1 MKLFFT
7 VLLTYFRLL
16 SPSVERIF
24 DDNCAMI
31 KLRFGFTSLPLSDQ
45 RTWGKVVYLDNY
57 RNKSKV
63 LVLSMSKVMDSDK
76 THMTII
82 KAMSLD
88 IVFAYSTVREIK
100 ETVQIY

>member
-1 MKLFFT
+1 
-7 VLLTYFRLL
+7 
-16 SPSVERIF
+16 
-24 DDNCAMI
+24 MI

-88 IVFAYSTVREIK
+88 ILYSHTVLYVK
-100 ETVQIY
+100 LKKLSKYTSLVHSS